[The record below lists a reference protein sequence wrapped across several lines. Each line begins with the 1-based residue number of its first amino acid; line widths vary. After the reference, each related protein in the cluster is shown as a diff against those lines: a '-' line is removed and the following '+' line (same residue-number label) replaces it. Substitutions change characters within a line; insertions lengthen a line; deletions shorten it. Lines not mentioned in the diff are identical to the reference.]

1 MPAQLN
7 IFLLLFGGLQGLLL
21 LLFLVKKKLYSGGYI
36 FLLLYFAVMLLQITL
51 KVMNK
56 LWLMQNWGF
65 LYEVTY
71 FLPLLYGPLIFL
83 FARQLLLNKNFR
95 LTDHLHFLPFAL
107 HVFLFITGKTVWFFH
122 PGVKFFLQVRYG
134 NGDAIGKSLGISRPC
149 ITQLA

>member
-65 LYEVTY
+65 LYEVTH
-71 FLPLLYGPLIFL
+71 FLPLLYGPLVFL
-83 FARQLLLNKNFR
+83 FARQLLL
-95 LTDHLHFLPFAL
+95 
-107 HVFLFITGKTVWFFH
+107 
-122 PGVKFFLQVRYG
+122 Q
-134 NGDAIGKSLGISRPC
+134 
-149 ITQLA
+149 